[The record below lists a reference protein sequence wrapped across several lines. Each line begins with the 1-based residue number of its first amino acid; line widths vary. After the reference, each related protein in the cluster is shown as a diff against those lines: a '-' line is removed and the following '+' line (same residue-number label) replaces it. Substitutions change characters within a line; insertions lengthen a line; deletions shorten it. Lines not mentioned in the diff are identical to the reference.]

1 MLARVSNIE
10 AFRRWREDD
19 EATVAD
25 LVRQITTDEP
35 SEAMLAGTAFHK
47 AMELAS
53 VGEHDELLANGYIF
67 RVVGEIA
74 LPEIREM
81 RAYGKYGDLTVT
93 GQVDGIHGRLVID
106 HKTTSRF
113 DADRYLAGFQWRYYL
128 DLFGADTFQWNVFEI
143 TEEGHKT
150 YSVRAPQALKA
161 YRYPGLHEDCAKLA
175 AEYLD
180 FGRNH
185 LPGFARAA

>member
-19 EATVAD
+19 ESEVAD
-25 LVRQITTDEP
+25 LVRQLTTDEP

-47 AMELAS
+47 AIELVS
-53 VGEHDELLANGYIF
+53 EGEHDELTANGYIF
-67 RVVGEIA
+67 RVTGDIE
-74 LPEIREM
+74 LPAVREM
-81 RAYGKYGDLTVT
+81 RAYGQYGELTVT

-113 DADRYLAGFQWRYYL
+113 DADRYLAGYQWRFYL
-128 DLFGADTFQWNVFEI
+128 DVFGADTFQWNVFEI
-143 TEEGHKT
+143 ADEGHKT
-150 YSVRAPQALKA
+150 YSVKAPQVLKA
-161 YRYPGLHEDCAKLA
+161 YRYPGLHDDCAKLA
-175 AEYLD
+175 GEYLD
-180 FGRNH
+180 FARDH

>member
-19 EATVAD
+19 EAELAD

-47 AMELAS
+47 AIELATE
-53 VGEHDELLANGYIF
+53 GEYEQLEALGYIF
-67 RVVGEIA
+67 RVQGDIS
-74 LPEIREM
+74 LPDIREM
-81 RAYGKYGDLTVT
+81 RAYGQYGDLTVT

-143 TEEGHKT
+143 AEEGHKT
-150 YSVRAPQALKA
+150 YRVAPPQVLKA
-161 YRYPGLHEDCAKLA
+161 YRYPGLHDDCAELA
-175 AEYLD
+175 AEYRD
-180 FGRNH
+180 FARNH